1 MENGRSFRYDY
12 FMDKRKDLHMKQA
25 ASYISYFEE
34 AKDRI
39 HDAEIEN
46 GINELLR
53 KLRDLRDLQYWF
65 DSGEKEL
72 DRFYERYLP
81 YLNTIVENYIKLEGS
96 WNFDEL
102 PRIRGKLAEA
112 LRQFADMIT
121 TIMKILPEDEISEAS
136 AEAKAKKAKQELD
149 EAFNRMHL
157 TEDE

>member
-1 MENGRSFRYDY
+1 MED
-12 FMDKRKDLHMKQA
+12 RKELHMKQA

-72 DRFYERYLP
+72 DRFYDRYLP
-81 YLNTIVENYIKLEGS
+81 YLNTIVENYIKLESS
-96 WNFDEL
+96 WNFEES
-102 PRIRGKLAEA
+102 RKIRVRLGDA
-112 LRQFADMIT
+112 LTQFADMIS
-121 TIMKILPEDEISEAS
+121 TIMKILPEDEISEAN
-136 AEAKAKKAKQELD
+136 AEAKARKAKQELD
-149 EAFNRMHL
+149 QAWNRMCPAGG
-157 TEDE
+157 TGESE

>member
-12 FMDKRKDLHMKQA
+12 FMDERKDLHMKQA

-65 DSGEKEL
+65 VVTY
-72 DRFYERYLP
+72 R
-81 YLNTIVENYIKLEGS
+81 
-96 WNFDEL
+96 
-102 PRIRGKLAEA
+102 
-112 LRQFADMIT
+112 
-121 TIMKILPEDEISEAS
+121 EAS
-136 AEAKAKKAKQELD
+136 AWQWFHARSVVLLKGVLP
-149 EAFNRMHL
+149 
-157 TEDE
+157 

>member
-1 MENGRSFRYDY
+1 MED
-12 FMDKRKDLHMKQA
+12 RKELHMKQA

-72 DRFYERYLP
+72 DRFYDRYLQ
-81 YLNTIVENYIKLEGS
+81 EH
-96 WNFDEL
+96 
-102 PRIRGKLAEA
+102 
-112 LRQFADMIT
+112 
-121 TIMKILPEDEISEAS
+121 
-136 AEAKAKKAKQELD
+136 KKHPTA
-149 EAFNRMHL
+149 AA
-157 TEDE
+157 